1 MRFIPDSRSGAGRLW
16 RLSGLVAALAAI
28 AAVAVAATGLS
39 SAKNTAKAA
48 SSSTL
53 GTKVEYGTLI
63 KGNLPKNGRPAHGG
77 VITVGQLTGSTPTG
91 INPIIASA
99 QCSTFTFNLATSL
112 FIPLYYGPNGAKPA
126 ISEAQSAAYMPVY
139 TNHDRTVT
147 IRVKPGLKWSNGAP
161 VNAEDVAFDYY
172 LTKAAT
178 NASPANWCQ
187 YASPTEFPYNVKS
200 LSYHGNVLVMHLT
213 HPVNPTWFTD
223 NQLQDT
229 NGGLYPLPATSWDV
243 NSSGQKLTDWAT
255 NTADATAIWNNL
267 NTLGTNLSD
276 FMNPLWQTVDGP
288 YKLKSFNTVNSSFV
302 LTPNPRYGLKPKPTA
317 TLDFNTYTSSTAELN
332 ALKAGSLDIGGLDAG
347 TQLGAIPQLERDGY
361 SIYGGPGWGW
371 FGGFYNF
378 KDKTDH
384 FNKVIAQPYIR
395 GVFAQLT
402 NEPAI
407 TNDIYHGWA
416 VPTGGPVAP
425 YPKSPF
431 VPSVATKSPWP
442 YNPKAAVATLKAHGW
457 NVKPNGTTTCAKP
470 GAGPH
475 QCGAGIPKGTPISFT
490 WANLPYAESST
501 GVLESEAFS
510 SEAKKAAGINVK
522 FVTKSFTIL
531 TSDYN
536 NQVPAGKQYVN
547 DWGVNNYGGI
557 FVDYYPTQDG
567 VMNTTGALNVG
578 YYNSPEANRLMI
590 HSISSPSAAAIAKE
604 VSFFAKQQPVLYFP
618 VPDAISVISRKVGGT
633 TGAFLALTQQQFNAA
648 GFWVNK

>member
-1 MRFIPDSRSGAGRLW
+1 MRFIPESRSGAGWRW
-16 RLSGLVAALAAI
+16 RLTGLVAALAAM

-48 SSSTL
+48 SSSALTS
-53 GTKVEYGTLI
+53 KVIDGTLI
-63 KGNLPKNGRPAHGG
+63 KGNLPANGKPAHGG
-77 VITVGQLTGSTPTG
+77 VITVGQITGATPNG
-91 INPIIASA
+91 INPIIAGA
-99 QCSTFTFNLATSL
+99 QCSTVTFNFVTSMYM
-112 FIPLYYGPNGAKPA
+112 PLYYGPNGAHPA
-126 ISEAQSAAYMPVY
+126 VNYSQSLAKAPIYS
-139 TNHDRTVT
+139 NGDKTVT
-147 IRVKPGLKWSNGAP
+147 IHLRPGLKWSNGAP
-161 VNAEDVAFDYY
+161 IDGEDVAFYYY
-172 LTKAAT
+172 LLKAAT

-200 LSYHGNVLVMHLT
+200 VSYHAYTVVFHLT
-213 HPVNPTWFTD
+213 HAVNPNWFTY

-229 NGGLYPLPATSWDV
+229 NGGVYPLPVNSWDV
-243 NSSGQKLTDWAT
+243 NSSGQKLTNWAT
-255 NTADATAIWNNL
+255 DPASALAIWNNL
-267 NTLGTNLSD
+267 NTLGTTLSD
-276 FMNPLWQTVDGP
+276 FMNPIWKVVDGP
-288 YKLKSFNTVNSSFV
+288 YKLQSFNTVNSSFV
-302 LTPNPRYGLKPKPTA
+302 MVPNPSYGLKPKPTYK
-317 TLDFNTYTSSTAELN
+317 LMVNSYTSTTAELN

-347 TQLGAIPQLERDGY
+347 TQLGQIPTLERDGY

-378 KDKTDH
+378 KDATNH
-384 FNKVIAQPYIR
+384 FDKVIGQSYMR

-402 NEPAI
+402 NEKAI
-407 TNDIYHGWA
+407 AADIYHGWA

-425 YPKSPF
+425 YPVSPY

-442 YNPKAAVATLKAHGW
+442 YNPAAAVATLKAHGW
-457 NVKPNGTTTCAKP
+457 HVVPGGQTTCAKP

-475 QCGAGIPKGTPISFT
+475 QCGAGIPKGTPIKFV
-490 WANLPYAESST
+490 WANQPYSASST
-501 GVLESEAFS
+501 GVLESEVFS
-510 SEAKKAAGINVK
+510 SEAKKAAGIDVT
-522 FVTKSFTIL
+522 FATKSFTIL

-578 YYNSPEANRLMI
+578 YYNSPTANLLMD
-590 HSISSPSAAAIAKE
+590 HSISSPSAKAIANE

-618 VPDAISVISRKVGGT
+618 VPDQISVISKKVGGMT
-633 TGAFLALTQQQFNAA
+633 NAFLQLTQGQFDP
-648 GFWVNK
+648 GEFWVNK

>member
-332 ALKAGSLDIGGLDAG
+332 ALKAGSLDMGALDAG

-567 VMNTTGALNVG
+567 VMNTTGSLNVG
-578 YYNSPEANRLMI
+578 YYNSPTANRLMI
-590 HSISSPSAAAIAKE
+590 HSITSPSAAAIAKE
-604 VSFFAKQQPVLYFP
+604 VAFFAKQQPVLYFP
-618 VPDAISVISRKVGGT
+618 VPDTISVISRKVGGT